1 VGERVHQVHQVHL
14 VHLLPEAD
22 PDITPDGA
30 APRAEW
36 QGMLPIGETEIPCY
50 VLDNGVR
57 IISQRAAVK
66 ALPELRP

>member
-1 VGERVHQVHQVHL
+1 
-14 VHLLPEAD
+14 
-22 PDITPDGA
+22 
-30 APRAEW
+30 
-36 QGMLPIGETEIPCY
+36 MLPIGETEIPCY